1 MHEKVVIG
9 NAELYLGDCRDV
21 LPLLPK
27 VDAVIT
33 DRHAVITDRHAVIA
47 DGKIG
52 HEKSAS
58 RERSKE
64 RKGGGALGVEAR
76 GNRENVSLGRVVS
89 DGACGA
95 LRSGASSHVQGAQAH
110 GDQGEIK
117 RSGWCRERTLSAR
130 NGQHSI
136 SQEDRKARVQPLRIE
151 GSAFGAS
158 QERESF
164 GQQQSELRSALL
176 ALSHKPS
183 QNGVLGEAQSVVL
196 ITDPPYGIG
205 DIACQRIE
213 NAQRQVDMFSEPSK
227 KPEQIGLLPMEA
239 A

>member
-1 MHEKVVIG
+1 MSAQNEIRVERIG
-9 NAELYLGDCRDV
+9 LATLYLADCMDV
-21 LPLLPK
+21 LPMLDK
-27 VDAVIT
+27 VDAC
-33 DRHAVITDRHAVIA
+33 ITDRHAVIA

-205 DIACQRIE
+205 DVACQRIE
-213 NAQRQVDMFSEPSK
+213 NAQRQVSLFDPAPSK
-227 KPEQIGLLPMEA
+227 QEQIGLA
-239 A
+239 I